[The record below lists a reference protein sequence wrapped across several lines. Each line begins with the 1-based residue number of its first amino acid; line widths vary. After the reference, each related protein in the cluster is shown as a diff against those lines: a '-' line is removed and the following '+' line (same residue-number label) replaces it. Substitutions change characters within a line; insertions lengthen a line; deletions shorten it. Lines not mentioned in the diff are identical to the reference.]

1 MTLVQRQIIER
12 DQFLNHESI
21 NKIIFT
27 MCHCMYYLQNYRS
40 GRTKKEKE
48 KGMLINLDS

>member
-1 MTLVQRQIIER
+1 
-12 DQFLNHESI
+12 
-21 NKIIFT
+21 
-27 MCHCMYYLQNYRS
+27 MCHCMYLQNYRS